1 MTKNNN
7 FFSKEIN
14 EKHITYSFFGIK
26 YSVKN
31 KEFKEKAKND
41 CLESKIIQ
49 DNYDLTNLKNAKELV
64 VFLTPG
70 EMKMSGGVMSIFSLC
85 ETSRKLLPNSTCII
99 STFPNGITYAKN
111 NEFPNDEI
119 VYRFSQI
126 EKNCKKLKK
135 LIIHIPEFFAH
146 EFCKSLS
153 KKDTKFLKS
162 IKDLQINI
170 MNQNIELMLEPA
182 KIKDLYKFSSNIT
195 QTIAHDR
202 YATQEVCDKWQIPTH
217 LFSALWDMSKYRK
230 REFNEKEKIIVLSP
244 DYHKDKDKIVN
255 KLKEKF
261 NDWQFITVEKMK
273 FAEYMNLISKAL
285 FIITFGEGFDGYF
298 TQPSIVGSIGIAVY
312 NNEFFPDN
320 SWLNLSNVFENYED
334 MSENIVNFI
343 NDYSSNFQK
352 YTELSVLNKK
362 KHDEIYNFKQYE
374 DNLRRFYEKKYDFL
388 PQREGC

>member
-1 MTKNNN
+1 MSKNNKL
-7 FFSKEIN
+7 FSKEIN
-14 EKHITYSFFGIK
+14 EKHITYRFFGIK
-26 YSVKN
+26 YSIKN

-126 EKNCKKLKK
+126 EKNCKKIKK

-153 KKDTKFLKS
+153 KKDIKFLKS

-202 YATQEVCDKWQIPTH
+202 YATQEVCDRWQMPTH
-217 LFSALWDMSKYRK
+217 LFSVKIDTTKYQRYDFEK
-230 REFNEKEKIIVLSP
+230 KEKTIVLSP
-244 DYHKDKDKIVN
+244 DFNEHKEKIVN
-255 KLKEKF
+255 KLKEDF
-261 NDWQFITVEKMK
+261 SDWNFVTVRNLT
-273 FAEYMNLISKAL
+273 FPNYMELIA
-285 FIITFGEGFDGYF
+285 
-298 TQPSIVGSIGIAVY
+298 
-312 NNEFFPDN
+312 
-320 SWLNLSNVFENYED
+320 
-334 MSENIVNFI
+334 
-343 NDYSSNFQK
+343 
-352 YTELSVLNKK
+352 
-362 KHDEIYNFKQYE
+362 
-374 DNLRRFYEKKYDFL
+374 
-388 PQREGC
+388 